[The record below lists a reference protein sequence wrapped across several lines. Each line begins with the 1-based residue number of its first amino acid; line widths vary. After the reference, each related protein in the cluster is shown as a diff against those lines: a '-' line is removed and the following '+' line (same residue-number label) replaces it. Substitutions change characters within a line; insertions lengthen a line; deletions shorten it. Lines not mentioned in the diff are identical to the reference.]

1 VTRIG
6 VMGGTF
12 DPPHNGHFGVAAE
25 VASAKQL
32 DQVIFIPASQPWQK
46 SGYSAAEDRL
56 AMTALGAAHDPR
68 FSVSRIE
75 LDRAGPTYTVDTM
88 AELSEVFPGAEL
100 FLIVGADAALNLGTW
115 HRIDELPRYTKV
127 IAVQRPG
134 FDVARLKTGR
144 QSFPLEVIQVTPV
157 DVSSTEIRAAVRAG
171 RSIEGLVPPE
181 VARYIDDHGLY
192 RDGSAPT

>member
-12 DPPHNGHFGVAAE
+12 DPPHNGHFEVAAE

-32 DQVIFIPASQPWQK
+32 DRVVFMPASQPWQK
-46 SGYSAAEDRL
+46 WGYSDAEDRF

-75 LDRAGPTYTVDTM
+75 LDRAGPTYTVETM
-88 AELSEVFPGAEL
+88 AELSGSFPGASL
-100 FLIVGADAALNLGTW
+100 FLILGADAALNLATW
-115 HRIDELPRYTKV
+115 HRIDELPRYTKI
-127 IAVQRPG
+127 IAVPRPG
-134 FDVARLKTGR
+134 FDIGRLETAPGNI
-144 QSFPLEVIQVTPV
+144 PVEVVQVTPI
-157 DVSSTEIRAAVRAG
+157 DVSSTEVRAAVRAG

-181 VARYIDDHGLY
+181 VAAYIEDHGLY
-192 RDGSAPT
+192 RGSAPA

>member
-1 VTRIG
+1 MTRIG

-12 DPPHNGHFGVAAE
+12 DPPHNGHFAVATE

-32 DQVIFIPASQPWQK
+32 DRVIFMPASKPWQK
-46 SGYSAAEDRL
+46 SDYSDAEDRL

-88 AELSEVFPGAEL
+88 AGLSGSFPGAAL

-115 HRIDELPRYTKV
+115 HRIDELPSYTTI
-127 IAVQRPG
+127 IAVPRPG
-134 FDVARLKTGR
+134 FDIGSLEGARRTI
-144 QSFPLEVIQVTPV
+144 PVEVVEVTPV

-171 RSIEGLVPPE
+171 RSIEGFVPPE
-181 VARYIDDHGLY
+181 VAAYIEDHGLY
-192 RDGSAPT
+192 RDPAPA